1 MLCGGVAGMCGYKGY
16 RWNRTDT
23 LIVQQKVIN
32 PIGDSPS
39 SIRMSIYR
47 VTKCTLSY
55 PSIYL

>member
-1 MLCGGVAGMCGYKGY
+1 MCGYKGY